1 MRRGDRW
8 RAGGLALLVGL
19 MLSGRPAASV
29 EPAAARGAEGPRLV
43 PLAPGTTVDGKPSGG
58 WTDRIIHSIPRL
70 ASGEIGTL
78 PESAKTTATLFR
90 TAVLVEVGKGARGYE
105 LRAVGAGNGVP
116 FQGRE
121 IVVTP
126 DGPAEVRASLS
137 TVERIVANAA
147 YDEVNRGRLA
157 ATTATFGLMRGPSKL
172 AIDGVHKAVDLYYAI
187 LVDPETGAVRAWNW
201 ATLPGKTAPPGRL
214 TELPP
219 DLAFDCP
226 LDVAVDGKIGP
237 LNVSWSFAMASL
249 PPGRKVEITPELRA
263 PDRVDRGGAG
273 GCRGAREGAAGLA
286 QPLTPR
292 RSGR

>member
-29 EPAAARGAEGPRLV
+29 EPATSARDAAGPKLV
-43 PLAPGTTVDGKPSGG
+43 PLAPGTTVDGRPSGG

-90 TAVLVEVGKGARGYE
+90 TAVLVEVGKGRRGYE
-105 LRAVGAGNGVP
+105 LHAVGAGNGVP
-116 FQGRE
+116 FRGRE
-121 IVVTP
+121 VVVTP

-157 ATTATFGLMRGPSKL
+157 VTTPTFALMRGPARL
-172 AIDGVHKAVDLYYAI
+172 AIDGVHKHVDLYYAI
-187 LVDPETGAVRAWNW
+187 LVDPETGAVRTLNW
-201 ATLPGKTAPPGRL
+201 ATLPGKTDPPRRL
-214 TELPP
+214 TELPH

-226 LDVAVDGKIGP
+226 IDVAVDGKIGP
-237 LNVSWSFAMASL
+237 LNVSWSFAMAAL
-249 PPGRKVEITPELRA
+249 PPGRKVEVTPELARL
-263 PDRVDRGGAG
+263 VESTAG
-273 GCRGAREGAAGLA
+273 GRGDAGALEKALRGL
-286 QPLTPR
+286 LDTPASR
-292 RSGR
+292 